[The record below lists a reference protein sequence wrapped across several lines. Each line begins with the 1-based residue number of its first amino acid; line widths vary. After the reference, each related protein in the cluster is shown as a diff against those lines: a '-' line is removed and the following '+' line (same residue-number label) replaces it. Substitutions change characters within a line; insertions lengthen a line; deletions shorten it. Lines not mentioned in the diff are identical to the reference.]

1 MPGLVLEGGTF
12 RPVFSCGVMDAL
24 LDHDLMFDYV
34 IGVSA
39 GITYAFSYLSRQRG
53 RNLEVLRRYRNDK
66 RYMGPRNLVHDHS
79 IFGVDFVFST
89 IPNELI
95 PYDWDTFHAYRGRVK
110 VGVTNARTGKA
121 EFLNGMELDKP
132 STMLRATC
140 AIPGYFPPV
149 SIGGEM
155 YYDGGLADPIPIVQ
169 SLHNGNRKNLI
180 VLTQPAEYRKTLT
193 RGSAL
198 ASRALRRKYP
208 QLADTMESRPKRYN
222 DTVCF
227 CHRLTEKRPGDTVLL
242 QPSAKLESFEKD
254 VNKLTWGY
262 QMGYDAASARMD
274 EIKRLFTNKE
284 EI

>member
-39 GITYAFSYLSRQRG
+39 GITYAISYLSRQRG

-66 RYMGPRNLVHDHS
+66 RYIGTRNLVHDHS
-79 IFGVDFVFST
+79 IFGVDFVFGT

-95 PYDWDTFHAYRGRVK
+95 PFDWDTFHAYPGQVK

-121 EFLNGMELDKP
+121 EFLNGMELDRP

-155 YYDGGLADPIPIVQ
+155 YYDGGLADPIPILQ
-169 SLHNGNRKNLI
+169 SLHDGNQKNLI
-180 VLTQPAEYRKTLT
+180 VLTQPAEYRKTST

-198 ASRALRRKYP
+198 VSRVLRRKYP
-208 QLADTMESRPKRYN
+208 NLADTIDSRPKRYN

-227 CHRLTEKRPGDTVLL
+227 CHRLAEKRPSDTVLL

-254 VNKLTWGY
+254 VKKLSWGY
-262 QMGYDAASARMD
+262 QMGYDAATARIN
-274 EIKRLFTNKE
+274 EIKRLFTEKE
-284 EI
+284 A